1 MKGKK
6 ILVGVTGGIAAYKTA
21 ELVRLLI
28 KVDLQVEV
36 AMTESAKWFITPL
49 TFETLSGN
57 KVITRMFGRDETPM
71 DHIRC
76 GQDADLIIIAPATA
90 NIIGK
95 MAHGIGDDFLSTCM
109 LAATAKTLL
118 CPAMNDR
125 MFLNPAV
132 RDNLD
137 LLQKRGFFIMA
148 PGSGELACGSDG
160 PGRLPDPADILE
172 QALVLLSEQDLAG
185 CKILVTAGPTTEYI
199 DPVRY
204 ITNRSSGK
212 MGYAL
217 ARAAVRRGAET
228 VLISGPT
235 NINPPPGITFCS
247 VRTAEDMRQ
256 AVFDHRNGCHMIIKA
271 AAVSDYRPKET
282 ADQKVKKG
290 ADSLSLD
297 MVKNPDILALLGKTK
312 NDHPCVLVGFAAE
325 TENLLKN
332 AQKKINA
339 KNLNM
344 IVANDVS
351 RKDAGFQTDSNAVKI
366 IYADGRVEDSPLMGK
381 LDVAHLI
388 LDRAKALKDETLE
401 QP

>member
-6 ILVGVTGGIAAYKTA
+6 VLVGVTGGIAAYKA
-21 ELVRLLI
+21 VELVRLLI
-28 KVDLQVEV
+28 KADLRVEV
-36 AMTESAKWFITPL
+36 AMTESATWFVTPL

-57 KVITRMFGRDETPM
+57 KVITRMFGHVETPM

-118 CPAMNDR
+118 CPAMNDQ

-132 RDNLD
+132 RDNLA
-137 LLQKRGFFIMA
+137 LLQNRGFSVMA
-148 PGSGELACGSDG
+148 PGRGELACGSDG

-172 QALVLLSEQDLAG
+172 QALILLSERDLEG

-199 DPVRY
+199 DPVRFV
-204 ITNRSSGK
+204 TNRSSGK

-217 ARAAVRRGAET
+217 ARAALRRGAEV
-228 VLISGPT
+228 VLVSGPT
-235 NINPPPGITFCS
+235 TLKPPPGIVFCP
-247 VRTAEDMRQ
+247 VKTAEEMRA
-256 AVFDHRNGCHMIIKA
+256 AVFEHRNGCHMIIKA

-290 ADSLSLD
+290 ADSLSLN
-297 MVKNPDILALLGKTK
+297 MVKNPDILALLGETK
-312 NDHPCVLVGFAAE
+312 KDHPCILVGFAAE
-325 TENLLKN
+325 TENLLEN
-332 AQKKINA
+332 AQEKINA
-339 KNLNM
+339 KNLDM

-351 RKDAGFQTDSNAVKI
+351 RKDAGFQTDTNAVKI

-381 LDVAHLI
+381 IEVARLI
-388 LDRAKALKDETLE
+388 LDRAKALKDEN
-401 QP
+401 P

>member
-6 ILVGVTGGIAAYKTA
+6 VLVGVTGGIAAYKAA

-28 KVDLQVEV
+28 KADLRVEV
-36 AMTESAKWFITPL
+36 AMTRSATRFVTPL

-57 KVITRMFGRDETPM
+57 KVIAGMFDREDMAM

-95 MAHGIGDDFLSTCM
+95 IAHGIGDDFLSTCM
-109 LAATAKTLL
+109 LAATAKTLI
-118 CPAMNDR
+118 CPAMNDH

-132 RDNLD
+132 QDNLA

-148 PGSGELACGSDG
+148 PESGELACGTDG
-160 PGRLPDPADILE
+160 PGRLPDPSDILE
-172 QALVLLSEQDLAG
+172 QSLILLSKRDLEG

-212 MGYAL
+212 MGYAM
-217 ARAAVRRGAET
+217 ARAALRRGAEV
-228 VLISGPT
+228 VLVSGPT
-235 NINPPPGITFCS
+235 TIKPPPGIVFRP
-247 VRTAEDMRQ
+247 VKTAEDMRQ
-256 AVFDHRNGCHMIIKA
+256 TVFEHRNGCHMIIKA

-290 ADSLSLD
+290 TESLSLD
-297 MVKNPDILALLGKTK
+297 MVKNPDILALLGETK
-312 NDHPCVLVGFAAE
+312 KDHPCILVGFAAE
-325 TENLLKN
+325 TEDLVNN
-332 AQKKINA
+332 ARKKINA
-339 KNLNM
+339 KNLDM

-351 RKDAGFQTDSNAVKI
+351 RKDAGFQTDTNAVKI

-381 LDVAHLI
+381 IDVAHLI
-388 LDRAKALKDETLE
+388 LDRAKALKDES
-401 QP
+401 P

>member
-1 MKGKK
+1 
-6 ILVGVTGGIAAYKTA
+6 T
-21 ELVRLLI
+21 
-28 KVDLQVEV
+28 
-36 AMTESAKWFITPL
+36 WFVTPL

-57 KVITRMFGRDETPM
+57 KVITTMFGREETPM

-76 GQDADLIIIAPATA
+76 GQDADLIVIAPATA

-109 LAATAKTLL
+109 LAATAKTIL

-172 QALVLLSEQDLAG
+172 RALILLTEQDLAG

-228 VLISGPT
+228 ILVSGPT
-235 NINPPPGITFCS
+235 NINPPPCITFCP
-247 VRTAEDMRQ
+247 VKTAEDMRQ

-282 ADQKVKKG
+282 ADRKVKKG

-325 TENLLKN
+325 TEDLLKN

-339 KNLNM
+339 KNLDM

-351 RKDAGFQTDSNAVKI
+351 RKDAGFQTDTNAVKI

-381 LDVAHLI
+381 IDVAHLI
-388 LDRAKALKDETLE
+388 LDRAKALKDENLE

>member
-6 ILVGVTGGIAAYKTA
+6 VLVGITGGIAAYKA
-21 ELVRLLI
+21 PELVRLLV
-28 KVDLQVEV
+28 KADFQVEV
-36 AMTESAKWFITPL
+36 AMTESATWFVTPL
-49 TFETLSGN
+49 TLETLSGN

-109 LAATAKTLL
+109 LAATARTLM

-132 RDNLD
+132 QDNLK
-137 LLQKRGFFIMA
+137 LLQERGVNIMP

-160 PGRLPDPADILE
+160 PGRLPDPADIFE
-172 QALVLLSEQDLAG
+172 QGLILLSEPDLEG
-185 CKILVTAGPTTEYI
+185 LKILVTAGPTTEHI
-199 DPVRY
+199 DPVRF

-217 ARAAVRRGAET
+217 ARAALRRGAEV
-228 VLISGPT
+228 VLVSGPT
-235 NINPPPGITFCS
+235 SIKPPPGIHFCP
-247 VRTAEDMRQ
+247 VQTAEEMKK
-256 AVFDHRNGCHMIIKA
+256 AVLEHRSGCHMIIKA
-271 AAVSDYRPKET
+271 AAVSDYRPKEM
-282 ADQKVKKG
+282 ARQKVKKG
-290 ADSLSLD
+290 ADSVSLHL
-297 MVKNPDILALLGKTK
+297 VKNPDILALLGQTK
-312 NDHPCVLVGFAAE
+312 KDHPCILVGFAAE
-325 TENLLKN
+325 TENLLNN
-332 AQKKINA
+332 AQKKIAA
-339 KNLNM
+339 KNLDM

-351 RKDAGFQTDSNAVKI
+351 RKDAGFQTDTNAVKI

-381 LDVAHLI
+381 IDVAHLV
-388 LDRAKALKDETLE
+388 LDRAKALKDGNS
-401 QP
+401 

>member
-6 ILVGVTGGIAAYKTA
+6 VLVGVTGGIAAYKTA

-28 KVDLQVEV
+28 KADLQVEV
-36 AMTESAKWFITPL
+36 AMTEGATWFITPL
-49 TFETLSGN
+49 TLETLSGN
-57 KVITRMFGRDETPM
+57 KVITRMFGHVETPM

-95 MAHGIGDDFLSTCM
+95 MAHGIADDFLSTCM
-109 LAATAKTLL
+109 LAATAKTLI

-132 RDNLD
+132 QDNLA
-137 LLQKRGFFIMA
+137 LLQKRGFAIIA
-148 PGSGELACGSDG
+148 PGSGELACGTDG
-160 PGRLPDPADILE
+160 PGRLPDPTDILE
-172 QALVLLSEQDLAG
+172 QALIFLSERDLEG

-204 ITNRSSGK
+204 VTNRSSGK

-217 ARAAVRRGAET
+217 ARAALRRGAEV

-235 NINPPPGITFCS
+235 HLKPPPGIHFCP
-247 VRTAEDMRQ
+247 VKTAEEMKV
-256 AVFDHRNGCHMIIKA
+256 AVFDHLNGCHIIIKA

-290 ADSLSLD
+290 AESLSLD
-297 MVKNPDILALLGKTK
+297 MVKNPDILALLGQTK
-312 NDHPCVLVGFAAE
+312 KDHPCILVGFAAE
-325 TENLLKN
+325 TEDLVEN
-332 AQKKINA
+332 ARKKINA
-339 KNLNM
+339 KNLDM

-351 RKDAGFQTDSNAVKI
+351 RKDAGFETDTNAVKI
-366 IYADGRVEDSPLMGK
+366 IYADGRIEASRLMEK
-381 LDVAHLI
+381 IDVAHLI
-388 LDRAKALKDETLE
+388 LDRAKALKDES
-401 QP
+401 P

>member
-6 ILVGVTGGIAAYKTA
+6 VLVGITGGIAAYKA
-21 ELVRLLI
+21 PELVRLLV
-28 KVDLQVEV
+28 KADFQVEV
-36 AMTESAKWFITPL
+36 AMTESATWFVTPL
-49 TFETLSGN
+49 TLETLSGN

-109 LAATAKTLL
+109 LAATARTLM

-132 RDNLD
+132 QDNLK
-137 LLQKRGFFIMA
+137 LLQERGVNIMP

-160 PGRLPDPADILE
+160 PGRLPDPADIFE
-172 QALVLLSEQDLAG
+172 QGLILLSEPDLEG
-185 CKILVTAGPTTEYI
+185 LKILVTAGPTTEHI
-199 DPVRY
+199 DPVRF

-217 ARAAVRRGAET
+217 ARAALRRGAEV
-228 VLISGPT
+228 VLVSGPT
-235 NINPPPGITFCS
+235 SIKPPPGIHFCP
-247 VRTAEDMRQ
+247 VQTAEEMKK
-256 AVFDHRNGCHMIIKA
+256 AVLEHRSGCHMIIKA
-271 AAVSDYRPKET
+271 AAVSDYRPKEM
-282 ADQKVKKG
+282 ARQKVKKG
-290 ADSLSLD
+290 ADSVSLH
-297 MVKNPDILALLGKTK
+297 MVKNPDILALLGQTK
-312 NDHPCVLVGFAAE
+312 KDHPCILVGFAAE
-325 TENLLKN
+325 TENLLNN
-332 AQKKINA
+332 AQKKIAA
-339 KNLNM
+339 KNLDM

-351 RKDAGFQTDSNAVKI
+351 RKDAGFQTDTNAVKI

-381 LDVAHLI
+381 IDVAHLI
-388 LDRAKALKDETLE
+388 LDRAKALKDGNS
-401 QP
+401 

>member
-6 ILVGVTGGIAAYKTA
+6 ILLGVTGGIAAYKAA
-21 ELVRLLI
+21 ELVRLLV
-28 KVDLQVEV
+28 KADLRVEV
-36 AMTESAKWFITPL
+36 AMTESATWFVGPL

-57 KVITRMFGRDETPM
+57 KVITRTFGRAETPR

-76 GQDADLIIIAPATA
+76 GQDSDLIIIAPATA

-95 MAHGIGDDFLSTCM
+95 IAHGIGDDFLSTCL
-109 LAATAKTLL
+109 LAATAKILL

-132 RDNLD
+132 QDNLD
-137 LLQKRGFFIMA
+137 LLKKRGVLVMA
-148 PGSGELACGSDG
+148 PDSGDLACGSDG

-172 QALVLLSEQDLAG
+172 RALILLSEPDLAG
-185 CKILVTAGPTTEYI
+185 LKVMVTAGPTTEHM
-199 DPVRY
+199 DPVRF

-217 ARAAVRRGAET
+217 ARAAVQRGAEV

-235 NINPPPGITFCS
+235 TLKPPTGITFCPIN
-247 VRTAEDMRQ
+247 TAQEMKA
-256 AVFDHRNGCHMIIKA
+256 AVLDHRSGCHIIIKA

-282 ADQKVKKG
+282 FDQKLKKG
-290 ADSLSLD
+290 AATLSLE
-297 MVKNPDILALLGKTK
+297 MVRNPDILALLGETK
-312 NDHPCVLVGFAAE
+312 KDHPSILVGFAAE
-325 TENLLKN
+325 TENLLQN

-339 KNLNM
+339 KHLDM

-351 RKDAGFQTDSNAVKI
+351 RKDAGFQTDTNAVKI
-366 IYADGRVEDSPLMGK
+366 IYGDGRVEDLPLMAK
-381 LDVAHLI
+381 IDVAHLI
-388 LDRAKALKDETLE
+388 LDRAKALKDNIS
-401 QP
+401 

>member
-6 ILVGVTGGIAAYKTA
+6 ILVGISGGIAAYKTA

-28 KVDLQVEV
+28 KADLRVEV
-36 AMTESAKWFITPL
+36 AMTRSATRFVTPL

-57 KVITRMFGRDETPM
+57 KVIASMFDREDMAM

-95 MAHGIGDDFLSTCM
+95 IAHGIGDDFLSTCM
-109 LAATAKTLL
+109 LAATAKTLI

-132 RDNLD
+132 QHNLH
-137 LLQKRGFFIMA
+137 LLEERGFFIMP
-148 PGSGELACGSDG
+148 PGSGELACGTDG
-160 PGRLPDPADILE
+160 PGRLPDPTDILE
-172 QALVLLSEQDLAG
+172 QALILLSERDLEG

-217 ARAAVRRGAET
+217 ARAALRRGAET

-235 NINPPPGITFCS
+235 NLKPPPGIVFCP
-247 VRTAEDMRQ
+247 VKTAEDMRQ
-256 AVFDHRNGCHMIIKA
+256 AVFEHRTSCHMIIKA

-297 MVKNPDILALLGKTK
+297 MVKNPDILALLGETK
-312 NDHPCVLVGFAAE
+312 KDHPCILVGFAAE
-325 TENLLKN
+325 TEDLVNN
-332 AQKKINA
+332 ARKKINA
-339 KNLNM
+339 KNLDM

-351 RKDAGFQTDSNAVKI
+351 RKDAGFQTDTNAVKI

-381 LDVAHLI
+381 IDVAHLI
-388 LDRAKALKDETLE
+388 LDRAKALKDEN
-401 QP
+401 P

>member
-1 MKGKK
+1 VKGKK
-6 ILVGVTGGIAAYKTA
+6 VLVGVTGGIAAYKTA

-28 KVDLQVEV
+28 KADLRVEV
-36 AMTESAKWFITPL
+36 AMTRSATRFVTPL

-57 KVITRMFGRDETPM
+57 KVIASMFDREDMAM

-95 MAHGIGDDFLSTCM
+95 IAHGIGDDFLSTCM
-109 LAATAKTLL
+109 LAATAKTLI

-132 RDNLD
+132 QHNLH
-137 LLQKRGFFIMA
+137 LLEERGFFIMP
-148 PGSGELACGSDG
+148 PGSGELACGTDG

-172 QALVLLSEQDLAG
+172 QALILLSERDLEG

-217 ARAAVRRGAET
+217 ARAALRRGAET

-235 NINPPPGITFCS
+235 NLKPPPGIVFCP
-247 VRTAEDMRQ
+247 VKTAEDMRQ
-256 AVFDHRNGCHMIIKA
+256 AVFEHRTSCHMIIKA

-297 MVKNPDILALLGKTK
+297 MVKNPDILALLGETK
-312 NDHPCVLVGFAAE
+312 KDHPCILVGFAAE
-325 TENLLKN
+325 TEDLVNN
-332 AQKKINA
+332 ARKKINA
-339 KNLNM
+339 KNLDM

-351 RKDAGFQTDSNAVKI
+351 RKDAGFQTDTNAVKI

-381 LDVAHLI
+381 IDVAHLI
-388 LDRAKALKDETLE
+388 LDRAKALKDEN
-401 QP
+401 P

>member
-6 ILVGVTGGIAAYKTA
+6 VLVGVTGGIAAYKAA

-28 KVDLQVEV
+28 KADLQVEV
-36 AMTESAKWFITPL
+36 AMTKGATWFITPL
-49 TFETLSGN
+49 TLETLSGN
-57 KVITRMFGRDETPM
+57 RVITRMFGRDETPM

-118 CPAMNDR
+118 CPAMNDQ

-132 RDNLD
+132 QDNLA
-137 LLQKRGFFIMA
+137 LLQKRGFFVMS
-148 PGSGELACGSDG
+148 PDSGELACGSDG
-160 PGRLPDPADILE
+160 PGRLPDPAHILE
-172 QALVLLSEQDLAG
+172 QALVLLSEQDLKG
-185 CKILVTAGPTTEYI
+185 LKILVTAGPTTEYI

-212 MGYAL
+212 MGYAI
-217 ARAAVRRGAET
+217 ARAALRRGAKV
-228 VLISGPT
+228 VLVSGPT
-235 NINPPPGITFCS
+235 TLKPPPGSTFRP
-247 VRTAEDMRQ
+247 VKTAEEMRQ
-256 AVFDHRNGCHMIIKA
+256 AVFDHRDGCHVIIKA

-282 ADQKVKKG
+282 AGHKVKKG
-290 ADSLSLD
+290 AVSLSLD
-297 MVKNPDILALLGKTK
+297 MTRNPDILALLGQTK
-312 NDHPCVLVGFAAE
+312 KDHPCVLVGFAAE
-325 TENLLKN
+325 TQNLLEN
-332 AQKKINA
+332 AQKKITA
-339 KNLNM
+339 KNLDM

-351 RKDAGFQTDSNAVKI
+351 RTDAGFGTDTNAVKI

-381 LDVAHLI
+381 IEVAHLI
-388 LDRAKALKDETLE
+388 LDRAKALKDESL
-401 QP
+401 

>member
-6 ILVGVTGGIAAYKTA
+6 VLVGVTGGIAAYKAA

-28 KVDLQVEV
+28 KADLRVEV
-36 AMTESAKWFITPL
+36 AMTRSATRFVTPL

-57 KVITRMFGRDETPM
+57 KVIAGMFDREDMAM

-109 LAATAKTLL
+109 LAATAKTLI

-132 RDNLD
+132 QDNLG

-172 QALVLLSEQDLAG
+172 QALMLLSEQDLEG
-185 CKILVTAGPTTEYI
+185 CKILVTAGPTTEYM
-199 DPVRY
+199 DPVRF

-217 ARAAVRRGAET
+217 ARAALRRGAEV

-235 NINPPPGITFCS
+235 TIKPPPGVVFRP
-247 VRTAEDMRQ
+247 VKTAEDMRR
-256 AVFDHRNGCHMIIKA
+256 AVFEHRNGCHMIIKA

-290 ADSLSLD
+290 TESLSLD
-297 MVKNPDILALLGKTK
+297 MVKNPDILALLGETK
-312 NDHPCVLVGFAAE
+312 KDHPCILVGFAAE
-325 TENLLKN
+325 TEDLVKN
-332 AQKKINA
+332 ARKKINA
-339 KNLNM
+339 KNLDM

-351 RKDAGFQTDSNAVKI
+351 RKDAGFQTDTNAVKI
-366 IYADGRVEDSPLMGK
+366 IHADGRVEDSPLMGK
-381 LDVAHLI
+381 IDVAHLI
-388 LDRAKALKDETLE
+388 LDRAKALKDES
-401 QP
+401 P

>member
-6 ILVGVTGGIAAYKTA
+6 VLVGVTGGIAAYKTA

-28 KVDLQVEV
+28 KADFRVEV
-36 AMTESAKWFITPL
+36 AMTRSATRFVTPL

-57 KVITRMFGRDETPM
+57 KVIASMFDREDMAM

-95 MAHGIGDDFLSTCM
+95 FAHGIGDDFLSTCM

-132 RDNLD
+132 QHNLH
-137 LLQKRGFFIMA
+137 LLEERGFFIMP
-148 PGSGELACGSDG
+148 PGSGELACGTDG

-172 QALVLLSEQDLAG
+172 QALILLSERDLEG
-185 CKILVTAGPTTEYI
+185 SKILVTAGPTTEPI

-217 ARAAVRRGAET
+217 ARAAIRRGAET

-235 NINPPPGITFCS
+235 NLKPPPGIHFCP
-247 VRTAEDMRQ
+247 VKTAEEMRA
-256 AVFDHRNGCHMIIKA
+256 AVFEHSDVCHMIIKA

-312 NDHPCVLVGFAAE
+312 KDHPCILVGFAAE
-325 TENLLKN
+325 TEDLTKN
-332 AQKKINA
+332 ARKKINA
-339 KNLNM
+339 KNLDM

-351 RKDAGFQTDSNAVKI
+351 RKDAGFQTDTNAVKI
-366 IYADGRVEDSPLMGK
+366 IYADGRVEDSPLMEK
-381 LDVAHLI
+381 IDVAHLV
-388 LDRAKALKDETLE
+388 LDRAKALKDES
-401 QP
+401 P

>member
-1 MKGKK
+1 VKGKK
-6 ILVGVTGGIAAYKTA
+6 VLVGVTGGIAAYKTA

-28 KVDLQVEV
+28 KADLQVEV
-36 AMTESAKWFITPL
+36 AMTDSATWFVTPL

-57 KVITRMFGRDETPM
+57 KVITAMFGQEETPM

-90 NIIGK
+90 NILGK
-95 MAHGIGDDFLSTCM
+95 MAHGIGDDFP
-109 LAATAKTLL
+109 ATAKTLL

-132 RDNLD
+132 QDNLD
-137 LLQKRGFFIMA
+137 LLQKRGYLIMA
-148 PGSGELACGSDG
+148 PGSGELACGTDG

-172 QALVLLSEQDLAG
+172 RALILLSEQDLAG

-217 ARAAVRRGAET
+217 ARAAVRRGAEV

-235 NINPPPGITFCS
+235 NLKPPPGIHFCP
-247 VRTAEDMRQ
+247 VKTAEDMRQ
-256 AVFDHRNGCHMIIKA
+256 AVFEHRKGCHMIIKA

-290 ADSLSLD
+290 ADALSLD
-297 MVKNPDILALLGKTK
+297 MVKNPDILALLGETK
-312 NDHPCVLVGFAAE
+312 KDHPCVLVGFAAE

-339 KNLNM
+339 KNLDM

-351 RKDAGFQTDSNAVKI
+351 RKDTGFQTDTNAVKI
-366 IYADGRVEDSPLMGK
+366 IYSDGRVEDSPLMGK
-381 LDVAHLI
+381 IDVAHLI
-388 LDRAKALKDETLE
+388 LDRAKALKDES
-401 QP
+401 P

>member
-1 MKGKK
+1 MQVRGKK
-6 ILVGVTGGIAAYKTA
+6 VLVGVTGGIAAYKTA

-28 KVDLQVEV
+28 KADLQVEV
-36 AMTESAKWFITPL
+36 AMTESATWFVTPL

-57 KVITRMFGRDETPM
+57 KVITTMFGREETPM

-132 RDNLD
+132 RDNLG
-137 LLQKRGFFIMA
+137 LLQKRGFFVMA

-172 QALVLLSEQDLAG
+172 QALILLSKQDLAG
-185 CKILVTAGPTTEYI
+185 CKILITAGPTTEYI
-199 DPVRY
+199 DPVRF

-235 NINPPPGITFCS
+235 NINPPPGITFCP
-247 VRTAEDMRQ
+247 VKTAEDMRQ
-256 AVFDHRNGCHMIIKA
+256 AVFEHRKGCHMIIKA

-282 ADQKVKKG
+282 ADRKVKKG

-297 MVKNPDILALLGKTK
+297 MVKNPDILALLGQTK
-312 NDHPCVLVGFAAE
+312 KDHPCILVGFAAE
-325 TENLLKN
+325 TEDLLHN
-332 AQKKINA
+332 ARKKITA
-339 KNLNM
+339 KNLDI

-351 RKDAGFQTDSNAVKI
+351 RKDAGFQTDTNAVKI

-381 LDVAHLI
+381 IDVAHLI
-388 LDRAKALKDETLE
+388 LDRAKALKE
-401 QP
+401 

>member
-6 ILVGVTGGIAAYKTA
+6 VLVGITGGIAAYKA
-21 ELVRLLI
+21 PELVRLLV
-28 KVDLQVEV
+28 KADFQVEV
-36 AMTESAKWFITPL
+36 AMTESATWFVTPL
-49 TFETLSGN
+49 TLETLSGN

-109 LAATAKTLL
+109 LAATAKSLI

-132 RDNLD
+132 QDNLK
-137 LLQKRGFFIMA
+137 LLQERGVNIMP

-160 PGRLPDPADILE
+160 PGRLPDPADIFE
-172 QALVLLSEQDLAG
+172 QGLILLSEPDLEG
-185 CKILVTAGPTTEYI
+185 LKILVTAGPTTEHI
-199 DPVRY
+199 DPVRF

-217 ARAAVRRGAET
+217 ARAALRRGAEV
-228 VLISGPT
+228 VLVSGPT
-235 NINPPPGITFCS
+235 SIKPPPGIHFCP
-247 VRTAEDMRQ
+247 VQTAEEMKK
-256 AVFDHRNGCHMIIKA
+256 AVLEHRSGCHMIIKA
-271 AAVSDYRPKET
+271 AAVSDYRPKEM
-282 ADQKVKKG
+282 ARQKVKKG
-290 ADSLSLD
+290 ADSVSLHL
-297 MVKNPDILALLGKTK
+297 VKNPDILALLGQTK
-312 NDHPCVLVGFAAE
+312 KDHPCILVGFAAE
-325 TENLLKN
+325 TENLLNN
-332 AQKKINA
+332 AQKKIAA
-339 KNLNM
+339 KNLDM

-351 RKDAGFQTDSNAVKI
+351 RKDAGFQTDTNAVKI

-381 LDVAHLI
+381 IDVAHLV
-388 LDRAKALKDETLE
+388 LDRAKALKDGNS
-401 QP
+401 

>member
-28 KVDLQVEV
+28 KADLRVEV
-36 AMTESAKWFITPL
+36 AMTRSATRFVTPL

-57 KVITRMFGRDETPM
+57 KVIAGMFDREDMAM

-95 MAHGIGDDFLSTCM
+95 IAHGIGDDFLSTCM
-109 LAATAKTLL
+109 LAATAKTLI

-132 RDNLD
+132 QDNLH
-137 LLQKRGFFIMA
+137 LLEERGFFIMP
-148 PGSGELACGSDG
+148 PGSGELACGTDG

-172 QALVLLSEQDLAG
+172 QALILLSERDLEG
-185 CKILVTAGPTTEYI
+185 SKILVTAGPTTEPI
-199 DPVRY
+199 DPVRF

-217 ARAAVRRGAET
+217 ARAALRRGAEV
-228 VLISGPT
+228 VLITGPT
-235 NINPPPGITFCS
+235 NLKPPPGIVFCP
-247 VRTAEDMRQ
+247 VKTAEEMRTA
-256 AVFDHRNGCHMIIKA
+256 VFEYRNGCHMIIKA

-290 ADSLSLD
+290 AESLSLL
-297 MVKNPDILALLGKTK
+297 MVKNPDILALLGATK
-312 NDHPCVLVGFAAE
+312 KDHPCILVGFAAE
-325 TENLLKN
+325 TEDLVNN
-332 AQKKINA
+332 ARKKINA
-339 KNLNM
+339 KNLDM

-351 RKDAGFQTDSNAVKI
+351 RKDAGFQTDTNAVKI

-381 LDVAHLI
+381 IDVAHLV
-388 LDRAKALKDETLE
+388 LDRAKTLKDES
-401 QP
+401 P

>member
-6 ILVGVTGGIAAYKTA
+6 VLVGVTGGIAAYKTA

-28 KVDLQVEV
+28 KADLRVEV
-36 AMTESAKWFITPL
+36 AMTRSATRFVTPL

-57 KVITRMFGRDETPM
+57 KVIASMFDREDMAM

-95 MAHGIGDDFLSTCM
+95 IAHGIGDDFLSTCM
-109 LAATAKTLL
+109 LAATAKTLI

-132 RDNLD
+132 QHNLH
-137 LLQKRGFFIMA
+137 LLEERGFFIMP
-148 PGSGELACGSDG
+148 PGSGELACGTDG

-172 QALVLLSEQDLAG
+172 QALILLSERDLEG

-217 ARAAVRRGAET
+217 ARAALRRGAET

-235 NINPPPGITFCS
+235 NLKPPPGIVFCP
-247 VRTAEDMRQ
+247 VKTAEDMRQ
-256 AVFDHRNGCHMIIKA
+256 AVFEHRTSCHMIIKA

-297 MVKNPDILALLGKTK
+297 MVKNPDILALLGETK
-312 NDHPCVLVGFAAE
+312 KDHPCILVGFAAE
-325 TENLLKN
+325 TEDLVNN
-332 AQKKINA
+332 ARKKINA
-339 KNLNM
+339 KNLDM

-351 RKDAGFQTDSNAVKI
+351 RKDAGFQTDTNAVKI

-381 LDVAHLI
+381 IDVAHLI
-388 LDRAKALKDETLE
+388 LDRAKALKDEN
-401 QP
+401 P

>member
-6 ILVGVTGGIAAYKTA
+6 VLVGITGGIAAYKA
-21 ELVRLLI
+21 PELVRLLV
-28 KVDLQVEV
+28 KADFQVEV
-36 AMTESAKWFITPL
+36 AMTESATWFVTPL
-49 TFETLSGN
+49 TLETLSGN

-109 LAATAKTLL
+109 LAATARTLM

-132 RDNLD
+132 QDNLK
-137 LLQKRGFFIMA
+137 LLQERGVNIMP

-160 PGRLPDPADILE
+160 PGRLPDPADIFE
-172 QALVLLSEQDLAG
+172 QGLILLSEPDLESL
-185 CKILVTAGPTTEYI
+185 KILVTAGPTTEHI
-199 DPVRY
+199 DPVRF

-217 ARAAVRRGAET
+217 ARAALRRGAEV
-228 VLISGPT
+228 VLVSGPT
-235 NINPPPGITFCS
+235 SIKPPPGIHFCP
-247 VRTAEDMRQ
+247 VQTAEEMKK
-256 AVFDHRNGCHMIIKA
+256 AVLEHRSGCHMIIKA
-271 AAVSDYRPKET
+271 AAVSDYRPKEM
-282 ADQKVKKG
+282 ARQKVKKG
-290 ADSLSLD
+290 ADSVSLHL
-297 MVKNPDILALLGKTK
+297 VKNPDILALLGQTK
-312 NDHPCVLVGFAAE
+312 KDHPCILVGFAAE
-325 TENLLKN
+325 TENLLNN
-332 AQKKINA
+332 AQKKIAA
-339 KNLNM
+339 KNLDM

-351 RKDAGFQTDSNAVKI
+351 RKDAGFQTDTNAVKI

-381 LDVAHLI
+381 IDVAHLV
-388 LDRAKALKDETLE
+388 LDRAKALKDGNS
-401 QP
+401 

>member
-1 MKGKK
+1 VKGKK

-28 KVDLQVEV
+28 KADLRVEV
-36 AMTESAKWFITPL
+36 AMTRSATRFVTPL

-57 KVITRMFGRDETPM
+57 KVIAGMFDREDMAM

-76 GQDADLIIIAPATA
+76 GQDADLVIIAPATA

-95 MAHGIGDDFLSTCM
+95 IAHGIGDDFLSTCM
-109 LAATAKTLL
+109 LAATAKTLI

-125 MFLNPAV
+125 MILNPAV
-132 RDNLD
+132 QDNLH
-137 LLQKRGFFIMA
+137 LLEERGFFIMP
-148 PGSGELACGSDG
+148 PGSGELACGTDG

-172 QALVLLSEQDLAG
+172 QALILLSERDLEG
-185 CKILVTAGPTTEYI
+185 SKILVTAGPTTEPI
-199 DPVRY
+199 DPVRF

-217 ARAAVRRGAET
+217 ALTALRRGAEV

-235 NINPPPGITFCS
+235 NLKPPPGIHFCP
-247 VRTAEDMRQ
+247 VKTAEEMRA
-256 AVFDHRNGCHMIIKA
+256 AVFEHRNGCHMIIKA
-271 AAVSDYRPKET
+271 AAVSDYRPKEI

-290 ADSLSLD
+290 AESLSLD
-297 MVKNPDILALLGKTK
+297 MVKNPDILALLGATK
-312 NDHPCVLVGFAAE
+312 KDHPCILVGFAAE
-325 TENLLKN
+325 TEDLVNN
-332 AQKKINA
+332 ARKKINA
-339 KNLNM
+339 KNLDM

-351 RKDAGFQTDSNAVKI
+351 RKDAGFQTDTNAVKI

-381 LDVAHLI
+381 IDVAHLV
-388 LDRAKALKDETLE
+388 LDRAKTLKDES
-401 QP
+401 P

>member
-1 MKGKK
+1 VKGKK
-6 ILVGVTGGIAAYKTA
+6 VLVGVTGGIAAYKTA

-28 KVDLQVEV
+28 KADVQVEV
-36 AMTESAKWFITPL
+36 AMTESATWFVTPL
-49 TFETLSGN
+49 TFETLSGD
-57 KVITRMFGRDETPM
+57 KVITTMFGREETPM

-95 MAHGIGDDFLSTCM
+95 IAHGIGDDFLSTCM

-125 MFLNPAV
+125 MLLNPAV
-132 RDNLD
+132 QDNLD
-137 LLQKRGFFIMA
+137 LLQKRGYLIMA
-148 PGSGELACGSDG
+148 PGSGELACGTDG

-172 QALVLLSEQDLAG
+172 RALILLSEQDLAG
-185 CKILVTAGPTTEYI
+185 LKIMVTAGPTTEYI

-217 ARAAVRRGAET
+217 ARAAVRRGAEV

-235 NINPPPGITFCS
+235 NIKPPPGITFCP
-247 VRTAEDMRQ
+247 VKTAEDMRQ
-256 AVFDHRNGCHMIIKA
+256 AVFEYRNGCHMIIKA

-297 MVKNPDILALLGKTK
+297 MVKNLDILALLGETK
-312 NDHPCVLVGFAAE
+312 KDHPCVLVGFAAE

-339 KNLNM
+339 KNLDM

-351 RKDAGFQTDSNAVKI
+351 RKDAGFQTDTNAVKI

-381 LDVAHLI
+381 INVAHLI
-388 LDRAKALKDETLE
+388 LDRAKALKDEN
-401 QP
+401 P

>member
-1 MKGKK
+1 VKDKK
-6 ILVGVTGGIAAYKTA
+6 VLLGVTGGIAAYKAA

-28 KVDLQVEV
+28 KADLRVEV
-36 AMTESAKWFITPL
+36 AMTESATWFVAPL

-57 KVITRMFGRDETPM
+57 RVITRMFGRDETPM

-109 LAATAKTLL
+109 LAATATTLI

-132 RDNLD
+132 RDNLA
-137 LLQKRGFFIMA
+137 LLQKRGAIVMS
-148 PGSGELACGSDG
+148 PESGELACGSDG
-160 PGRLPDPADILE
+160 PGRLPDPSDILE
-172 QALVLLSEQDLAG
+172 QALILLSEQNLKG
-185 CKILVTAGPTTEYI
+185 LKILVTAGPTTEYI

-217 ARAAVRRGAET
+217 ARAALQRGAKV

-235 NINPPPGITFCS
+235 ALKPPAGVIHCP
-247 VRTAEDMRQ
+247 VKTAEEMRQ
-256 AVFDHRNGCHMIIKA
+256 AVFDHRDGCHVIIKA
-271 AAVSDYRPKET
+271 AAVSDYRPKKT
-282 ADQKVKKG
+282 AQQKVKKG
-290 ADSLSLD
+290 AEALALD
-297 MVKNPDILALLGKTK
+297 MVKNPDILALLGQTK
-312 NDHPCVLVGFAAE
+312 KDHPCILVGFAAE
-325 TENLLKN
+325 TQNLLEN
-332 AQKKINA
+332 AQKKIAA
-339 KNLNM
+339 KNLDM

-351 RKDAGFQTDSNAVKI
+351 RTDAGFGTDTNAVKI
-366 IYADGRVEDSPLMGK
+366 IYADGRVENSPLMGK
-381 LDVAHLI
+381 IAVAHLI
-388 LDRAKALKDETLE
+388 LDRAKALKDETL
-401 QP
+401 